1 MEDAE
6 TGEQLYVDTSD
17 KKFRQRFQA
26 AAQQREAE
34 LNLAFKRAGVDS
46 LSLSTEDDLVKAIIG
61 FVKSR
66 QERRK

>member
-1 MEDAE
+1 MWIPLIKNSAE
-6 TGEQLYVDTSD
+6 
-17 KKFRQRFQA
+17 RFQEA
-26 AAQQREAE
+26 AKQRKAQ
-34 LNLAFKRAGVDS
+34 LNLAFKRAGVDA